1 MFFNTLIKKLSDK
14 DINNYSINGNY
25 SCLRMIFCIWNILE
39 QKLINNG
46 TPIIEIYFNLIIKYF
61 PYILKKC
68 TLETIQSREQTQKFE
83 DELKNFINACLKNYA
98 EYSLNFIDTK
108 MRFIIQELNN
118 PLKYD
123 FDEFP
128 FLTFYSI
135 QSKPNRDDFI
145 NKFPENDFSLISKKL
160 FNSKNI
166 DNIKPKEIII
176 LIF

>member
-1 MFFNTLIKKLSDK
+1 MLKEIFNEDLFTNGFKYFLISSIATIILAIIINSIAKL
-14 DINNYSINGNY
+14 
-25 SCLRMIFCIWNILE
+25 
-39 QKLINNG
+39 LINNG

-68 TLETIQSREQTQKFE
+68 TLETIQSREKTENFE
-83 DELKNFINACLKNYA
+83 YEFKSFIKACLKNYA

-128 FLTFYSI
+128 FLAFYSI

-145 NKFPENDFSLISKKL
+145 NKFPDNDFSLMRIISPTLKG
-160 FNSKNI
+160 
-166 DNIKPKEIII
+166 
-176 LIF
+176 